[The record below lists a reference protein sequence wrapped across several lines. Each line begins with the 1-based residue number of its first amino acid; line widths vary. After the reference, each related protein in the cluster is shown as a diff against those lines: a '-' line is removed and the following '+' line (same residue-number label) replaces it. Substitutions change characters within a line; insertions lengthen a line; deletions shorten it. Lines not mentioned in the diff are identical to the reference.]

1 MRVYRGGMNTY
12 TVGDIASMAGITV
25 RTLHHYDE
33 IGLLTPSHRTESGY
47 RMYDD
52 EAIERL
58 QAILSYRSLGL
69 GLDEI
74 AAAIDDADEAI
85 KVLRD
90 ARQRVLERIKH
101 LEVIAMTLTRTIT
114 DHARGDTMS
123 TEDKLSAFGDFDPA
137 EHEQEAED
145 RWGATDMYKESTRR
159 TSSYQPQDW
168 EKIKSEANTIYQDLV
183 ALMNAGIPAESDEA
197 AALVEEHRAHISRW
211 YYECSPRN
219 HAALGRMY
227 VANPRFAVNIDDAG
241 EGLTEYL
248 SAAIAAA
255 YTTSDDESA

>member
-1 MRVYRGGMNTY
+1 MNAY

-33 IGLLTPSHRTESGY
+33 IGLLTPAHRTESGY

-52 EAIERL
+52 AGIERL
-58 QAILSYRSLGL
+58 QAILAYRSLGL

-74 AAAIDDADEAI
+74 ATAIDDADEAI

-90 ARQRVLERIKH
+90 AHQRVLDKIKH
-101 LEVIAMTLTRTIT
+101 LDVIAMTLTRTIT
-114 DHARGDTMS
+114 DQARGDTMS

-145 RWGATDMYKESTRR
+145 RWGKTDTFKESTRR
-159 TSSYQPQDW
+159 TSSYRPQDW
-168 EKIKSEANTIYQDLV
+168 EKIRSEADTIYQDLA
-183 ALMNAGIPAESDEA
+183 ALMNAGVSAESDET

-211 YYECSPRN
+211 YYECSPRI
-219 HAALGRMY
+219 HAALAQMY
-227 VANPRFAVNIDDAG
+227 VADPRFTATIDEAG
-241 EGLTEYL
+241 EGLAAYL

-255 YTTSDDESA
+255 YTASDDGSA